1 MVEAIGGKMELAQL
15 ELFGSWVPL
24 RTWREL
30 IELRKAIREERR
42 LKKGGKGVTYDMI
55 KKNLAKF
62 IRDQDQAIGHAGSA
76 MDSLLRLLHNVA
88 LDVHD
93 MKKVIKLMLE
103 EDTAVAKGGS
113 NIISQ
118 ERAKM
123 QRLQASVNKKLRD
136 MSDTLGALTRE

>member
-1 MVEAIGGKMELAQL
+1 MEALQGKGTMMGL
-15 ELFGSWVPL
+15 EIFGSWIPL

-30 IELRKAIREERR
+30 IELRKAIRDESR
-42 LKKGGKGVTYDMI
+42 LKKAGKKVTSDMI
-55 KKNLAKF
+55 RNNFAAFIKN
-62 IRDQDQAIGHAGSA
+62 QDQAIGHASSA

-103 EDTAVAKGGS
+103 EDAAAAKGGS
-113 NIISQ
+113 KLVGQ
-118 ERAKM
+118 EKNKM
-123 QRLQASVNKKLRD
+123 LRLQANVNNKLRD

>member
-1 MVEAIGGKMELAQL
+1 MVERLGGQISLTGL

-30 IELRKAIREERR
+30 TELRKAIRVERL
-42 LKKGGKGVTYDMI
+42 LKKASRNVTSDMI
-55 KKNLAKF
+55 RNNLAAF
-62 IRDQDQAIGHAGSA
+62 IKDQDQAIGHAGSA

-93 MKKVIKLMLE
+93 MKKVIRLMLE
-103 EDTAVAKGGS
+103 EDAAAAKGGS
-113 NIISQ
+113 GLARQ
-118 ERAKM
+118 ERDKM
-123 QRLQASVNKKLRD
+123 LRLKATVDKKLRD